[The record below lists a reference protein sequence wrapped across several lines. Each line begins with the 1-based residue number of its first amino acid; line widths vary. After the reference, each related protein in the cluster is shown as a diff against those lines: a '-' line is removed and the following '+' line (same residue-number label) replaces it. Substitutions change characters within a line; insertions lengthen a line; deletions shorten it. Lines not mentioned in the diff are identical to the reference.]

1 MEHVLAGRWKYGE
14 DYIRNVVK
22 DNTAKIASLKDD
34 VVQFSGFDE
43 KETHIISVD
52 GLNTSTWE
60 FRQDPSPKYFN
71 HKDNGPG
78 VKYELA
84 LALRRVSSTIFYVA
98 STTLSLCGELQL
110 WWCALPRLRPK
121 PEA

>member
-52 GLNTSTWE
+52 GLNTSTRE
-60 FRQDPSPKYFN
+60 F
-71 HKDNGPG
+71 
-78 VKYELA
+78 
-84 LALRRVSSTIFYVA
+84 
-98 STTLSLCGELQL
+98 
-110 WWCALPRLRPK
+110 
-121 PEA
+121 